1 MGDDM
6 EDIYKRADLLGI
18 SVHELI
24 NNYVFI
30 FDAESWFY
38 GVASK
43 EDIDSYLISH
53 NSYSDSIII
62 IDLSKSLDNLQVL
75 TYNFLEKILE
85 G

>member
-1 MGDDM
+1 M

-18 SVHELI
+18 SVYELI
-24 NNYVFI
+24 NNYVFV
-30 FDAESWFY
+30 FDAESYFY

-43 EDIDSYLISH
+43 EDMDGYSTSH

-62 IDLSKSLDNLQVL
+62 VDLSKFVDNLQLL
-75 TYNFLEKILE
+75 TYNFLEEILE

>member
-1 MGDDM
+1 M

-18 SVHELI
+18 SVYELI

-30 FDAESWFY
+30 FDAESYFY

-53 NSYSDSIII
+53 NGYSDSMIIV
-62 IDLSKSLDNLQVL
+62 DLFKSIDNLQVL
-75 TYNFLEKILE
+75 TYSFLEEILE

>member
-6 EDIYKRADLLGI
+6 KDIYKRADLLGI
-18 SVHELI
+18 SVYELI
-24 NNYVFI
+24 NNYVFV
-30 FDAESWFY
+30 FDAESLLY

-53 NSYSDSIII
+53 NGYSDSMIIV
-62 IDLSKSLDNLQVL
+62 DLSKSIDNLQVL

>member
-1 MGDDM
+1 MK
-6 EDIYKRADLLGI
+6 DIYKRADLLGI
-18 SVHELI
+18 SVYELI

-30 FDAESWFY
+30 FDAESCFY

-53 NSYSDSIII
+53 NGYSDSMIIV
-62 IDLSKSLDNLQVL
+62 DLSKSIDSLQVL
-75 TYNFLEKILE
+75 TYNSLEEILE

>member
-1 MGDDM
+1 M

-18 SVHELI
+18 SVYELI
-24 NNYVFI
+24 NNYVFV
-30 FDAESWFY
+30 FDAESYFY

-53 NSYSDSIII
+53 NGYSDSMIIV
-62 IDLSKSLDNLQVL
+62 DLSKSINNLQVL
-75 TYNFLEKILE
+75 TYNFLEEILE

>member
-1 MGDDM
+1 M

-18 SVHELI
+18 SVYELI

-43 EDIDSYLISH
+43 EDIDDYLISH
-53 NSYSDSIII
+53 DGYSDSMIIV
-62 IDLSKSLDNLQVL
+62 DLSKSIDSLQVL
-75 TYNFLEKILE
+75 TYNFLEEILE

>member
-1 MGDDM
+1 V

-18 SVHELI
+18 SVYELI

-38 GVASK
+38 GIASK

-53 NSYSDSIII
+53 DGYSDSMII
-62 IDLSKSLDNLQVL
+62 IDLSKSIDNLQVL
-75 TYNFLEKILE
+75 TYDFLEEILE

>member
-1 MGDDM
+1 M

-18 SVHELI
+18 SVYELV

-53 NSYSDSIII
+53 DGYSDSMIIV
-62 IDLSKSLDNLQVL
+62 DLSKSIDDLQVL
-75 TYNFLEKILE
+75 TYSFLEEILE

>member
-1 MGDDM
+1 M
-6 EDIYKRADLLGI
+6 GI

-30 FDAESWFY
+30 FDAESCFY
-38 GVASK
+38 GIASK

-53 NSYSDSIII
+53 NDYSDSMIIV
-62 IDLSKSLDNLQVL
+62 DLSKSIDNLQVL
-75 TYNFLEKILE
+75 TYNFLEEILE

>member
-1 MGDDM
+1 MNN
-6 EDIYKRADLLGI
+6 IFKRADLLGI
-18 SVHELI
+18 SVYELI

-53 NSYSDSIII
+53 NGYSDSMIIV
-62 IDLSKSLDNLQVL
+62 DLSESIDNLQVL

>member
-6 EDIYKRADLLGI
+6 KDIYKRADLLGI
-18 SVHELI
+18 SVYELI

-30 FDAESWFY
+30 FDAESCFY

-43 EDIDSYLISH
+43 KDIDSYLISH
-53 NSYSDSIII
+53 DGYSDSMIIV
-62 IDLSKSLDNLQVL
+62 DLSNFVDNLQVL
-75 TYNFLEKILE
+75 TCNFLEEILA

>member
-1 MGDDM
+1 M

-18 SVHELI
+18 SVYELI

-30 FDAESWFY
+30 FDAESCFY

-43 EDIDSYLISH
+43 EDIDNYLISH
-53 NSYSDSIII
+53 NGYSDSIII
-62 IDLSKSLDNLQVL
+62 IDLSKSIDDLQVL
-75 TYNFLEKILE
+75 TYDFLVEILE

>member
-18 SVHELI
+18 SVYELI

-30 FDAESWFY
+30 FDTESWLC
-38 GVASK
+38 GIASK
-43 EDIDSYLISH
+43 EDIDGYLISH
-53 NSYSDSIII
+53 NGYSDSIII
-62 IDLSKSLDNLQVL
+62 VDLSKSLDNLQVL

>member
-1 MGDDM
+1 M
-6 EDIYKRADLLGI
+6 EDVYKRADLLGI
-18 SVHELI
+18 SVYELI

-30 FDAESWFY
+30 FDAESCFY

-53 NSYSDSIII
+53 DGYSDSIVMV
-62 IDLSKSLDNLQVL
+62 DLSESIDNLQVL
-75 TYNFLEKILE
+75 TYNFLEEILE

>member
-1 MGDDM
+1 M

-18 SVHELI
+18 SVYELI

-43 EDIDSYLISH
+43 KDIDSYLISH
-53 NSYSDSIII
+53 DGYSDSMIIV
-62 IDLSKSLDNLQVL
+62 DLSKSIDNLQVL
-75 TYNFLEKILE
+75 TYDFLEKILE

>member
-1 MGDDM
+1 M

-18 SVHELI
+18 SVYELI

-30 FDAESWFY
+30 FDAESCFY

-53 NSYSDSIII
+53 DGYSDSIVIV
-62 IDLSKSLDNLQVL
+62 DLSESIDNLQVL
-75 TYNFLEKILE
+75 TYNFLEEILE

>member
-1 MGDDM
+1 M

-18 SVHELI
+18 SVYELI

-30 FDAESWFY
+30 FDAESYFY

-43 EDIDSYLISH
+43 EDVDSYLISH
-53 NSYSDSIII
+53 NGYSDFMIIV
-62 IDLSKSLDNLQVL
+62 DLSKSIDNLQVL
-75 TYNFLEKILE
+75 TYNFLEEILE